1 MASPAKEA
9 ATEKIKIEMTP
20 MIDVTF
26 LLLIFFLCSI
36 KFKILE
42 GKLQTYLPKD
52 VGVNTTPQ
60 QKILEKVDIRIVRKQ
75 THQVLD
81 LTVRD
86 NYDKWWNNSNGGW
99 KIDQVELY
107 LQGERIRSLDD
118 LATRLKKL
126 RKDIPPP
133 EDPDEED
140 ELKMNLEPMNGCIY
154 EDIVKV
160 VDIALDAKFR
170 SITFRGI
177 EADA

>member
-1 MASPAKEA
+1 MASKAVEE
-9 ATEKIKIEMTP
+9 ATESVKMEMTP

-52 VGVNTTPQ
+52 VGVNTTPID
-60 QKILEKVDIRIVRKQ
+60 KMLEKIDIRIIRKDQ
-75 THQVLD
+75 NQDFTN
-81 LTVRD
+81 RD
-86 NYDKWWNNSNGGW
+86 VYAAWRQGGW
-99 KIDQVELY
+99 SEDQVDLY
-107 LQGERIRSLDD
+107 LQGQKVTGLND
-118 LATRLKKL
+118 LARQLKEY
-126 RKDIPPP
+126 RKNVPLPP
-133 EDPDEED
+133 DGEED
-140 ELKMNLEPMNGCIY
+140 TLKMNLEAMNGCIY

-160 VDIALDAKFR
+160 VDVALAAKFT

>member
-1 MASPAKEA
+1 MANKAVEE
-9 ATEKIKIEMTP
+9 ATEEIKMEMTP

-36 KFKILE
+36 KFKVLE

-60 QKILEKVDIRIVRKQ
+60 QKMLEKVDVRIYRTLTREK
-75 THQVLD
+75 LD
-81 LTVRD
+81 LEQIE
-86 NYDKWWNNSNGGW
+86 NYRKWYDAGGW
-99 KIDQVELY
+99 SEDQVEIRF
-107 LQGERIRSLDD
+107 QGQKVSGLKE
-118 LATRLKKL
+118 LKKKFEDL
-126 RKDIPPP
+126 RERIPPP
-133 EDPDEED
+133 EDPEED
-140 ELKMNLEPMNGCIY
+140 DTLKMNLEAMKGCIY

-160 VDIALDAKFR
+160 VDVALAAKFT

>member
-1 MASPAKEA
+1 MANKAIEE
-9 ATEKIKIEMTP
+9 ATEEIKMEMTP

-36 KFKILE
+36 KFKVLE

-60 QKILEKVDIRIVRKQ
+60 QKMLEKVDVRIYRTLTREK
-75 THQVLD
+75 LD
-81 LTVRD
+81 LEQIA
-86 NYDKWWNNSNGGW
+86 NYRKWYDAGGW
-99 KIDQVELY
+99 KEDQVELY
-107 LQGERIRSLDD
+107 FQGKK
-118 LATRLKKL
+118 LAGLKELKKQLEDL
-126 RKDIPPP
+126 RERIPPP
-133 EDPDEED
+133 EDPEEED
-140 ELKMNLEPMNGCIY
+140 TLKMNLEAMKGCIY

-160 VDIALDAKFR
+160 VDVALAAKFT

>member
-1 MASPAKEA
+1 MANRAIEEA
-9 ATEKIKIEMTP
+9 SEEIKMEMTP

-60 QKILEKVDIRIVRKQ
+60 QKMLEKVDIRIYRKQ
-75 THQVLD
+75 TREQLD
-81 LTVRD
+81 LEQIA
-86 NYDKWWNNSNGGW
+86 NYSAWVDAGGW
-99 KIDQVELY
+99 NESQVDLYFQGQKISGLNELDKH
-107 LQGERIRSLDD
+107 LKDLRER
-118 LATRLKKL
+118 
-126 RKDIPPP
+126 IPPP
-133 EDPDEED
+133 SGDDPDEED
-140 ELKMNLEPMNGCIY
+140 TLKMNLEAMKGCIY

-160 VDIALDAKFR
+160 VDVALGAKFT

-177 EADA
+177 EMDA